1 MIEAVVAVLSIAVA
15 IVALATGAHERR
27 LWAQERHEMLAAILA
42 RHPGEFRALTQPS
55 PPRSNRDP
63 TPAVGDDGWVNVG
76 L

>member
-1 MIEAVVAVLSIAVA
+1 MTEVVTVVALLVAV
-15 IVALATGAHERR
+15 ISVVANLYERR

-55 PPRSNRDP
+55 PHRSNREP
-63 TPAVGDDGWVNVG
+63 TPAVGDADWVNVG